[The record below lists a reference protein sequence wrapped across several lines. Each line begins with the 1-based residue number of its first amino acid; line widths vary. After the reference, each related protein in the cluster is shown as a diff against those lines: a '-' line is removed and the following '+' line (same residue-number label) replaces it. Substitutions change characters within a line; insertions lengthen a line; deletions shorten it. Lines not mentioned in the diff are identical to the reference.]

1 MLNLAVILEEIPVP
15 RDGLD
20 HICGYGGRKYAHKM
34 SETVEYATQFA
45 DPRQAGTARVW
56 VRGRPGRDRA
66 RRGRTGSFLGILGG
80 WAWGP
85 LPAGKGPSMNL
96 LQGHEATCPHC
107 WETISLTLDLSV
119 PEQSYI
125 EDCPVCCKP
134 MLVSYSAADGELDAL
149 SVDPSD

>member
-1 MLNLAVILEEIPVP
+1 MRPISQI
-15 RDGLD
+15 
-20 HICGYGGRKYAHKM
+20 
-34 SETVEYATQFA
+34 
-45 DPRQAGTARVW
+45 
-56 VRGRPGRDRA
+56 RGRTGTPPVRVALPAGAAIGPGRDRPGGD
-66 RRGRTGSFLGILGG
+66 RPPRGRTGSFLGILGRG
-80 WAWGP
+80 A
-85 LPAGKGPSMNL
+85 LAARKGQCLAMNL

>member
-1 MLNLAVILEEIPVP
+1 MRHNSQIRGAVPGPHE
-15 RDGLD
+15 GL
-20 HICGYGGRKYAHKM
+20 
-34 SETVEYATQFA
+34 
-45 DPRQAGTARVW
+45 
-56 VRGRPGRDRA
+56 RDRA
-66 RRGRTGSFLGILGG
+66 ASGRRAGVRVHSLLLLGVGLAARKGRL
-80 WAWGP
+80 A
-85 LPAGKGPSMNL
+85 MNL

>member
-1 MLNLAVILEEIPVP
+1 MLAL
-15 RDGLD
+15 GLD
-20 HICGYGGRKYAHKM
+20 
-34 SETVEYATQFA
+34 F
-45 DPRQAGTARVW
+45 
-56 VRGRPGRDRA
+56 VRPVKDC
-66 RRGRTGSFLGILGG
+66 F
-80 WAWGP
+80 
-85 LPAGKGPSMNL
+85 SMNL

-134 MLVSYSAADGELDAL
+134 MLISYSAVDGELDAL